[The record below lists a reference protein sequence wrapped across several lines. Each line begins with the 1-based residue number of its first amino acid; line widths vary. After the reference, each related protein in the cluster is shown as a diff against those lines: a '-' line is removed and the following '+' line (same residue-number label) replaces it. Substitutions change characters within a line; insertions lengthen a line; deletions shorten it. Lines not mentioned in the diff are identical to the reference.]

1 MSSHYLVKCKI
12 YDKMYYFSNFDNLNK
27 SSATAMKQTLGRQAG
42 EVREHE
48 SNMHVCVGVG

>member
-1 MSSHYLVKCKI
+1 
-12 YDKMYYFSNFDNLNK
+12 MYYFSNFDNLNK